1 MFFLLFIIKFLPLH
15 AYYLRISIKNI
26 NNSII
31 QMNHYSKP
39 ASAFL
44 LCLLSLSPVLGEQKT
59 DNEKAMQFGEDVS
72 KRIRLHGYAQAGYTY
87 QHKGGEESNT
97 LDFKRAIIFA
107 DAQITDKWSFQF
119 MHDIGGQV
127 QEYYTDYRLTND
139 NALSVCFG
147 QFKNGLSIENR
158 VSPTNSEVI
167 DVCSES
173 VTFLTGC
180 GSDPLYG
187 VQYGR
192 DLGFAL
198 YGETAKGKL
207 YYEVGVMNGQGIN
220 KKDNNNAKDI
230 IGRIELRPTKGLNI
244 VASGQLGRG
253 YAIATS
259 VYNPDIQAGQ
269 NYKRNRYSVG
279 FDYKS
284 PSCNVHGE
292 YLEGKDGEAVSRG
305 AYVTGSIALIP
316 KVFDII
322 GSYDYFNFNT
332 NLGYD
337 MHKAILGVQWWYFK
351 KCRFQVQ
358 YVYRSAFT
366 TKDAF
371 IHRANNALMC
381 QMQVRF
387 N

>member
-1 MFFLLFIIKFLPLH
+1 MNYHSKRASLFVLSLLLFP
-15 AYYLRISIKNI
+15 SIVVGQQ
-26 NNSII
+26 SD
-31 QMNHYSKP
+31 S
-39 ASAFL
+39 
-44 LCLLSLSPVLGEQKT
+44 
-59 DNEKAMQFGEDVS
+59 EKAMKFVEDIS
-72 KRIRLHGYAQAGYTY
+72 KRIQLHGYAQAGYTY
-87 QHKGGEESNT
+87 QHKGGEETNT
-97 LDFKRAIIFA
+97 FDFKRAIVFA
-107 DAQITDKWSFQF
+107 NAQITDKWSFQF

-127 QEYYTDYRLTND
+127 QEYYTDYRLTN
-139 NALSVCFG
+139 NKALSVRFG

-173 VTFLTGC
+173 VTYLTGC

-192 DLGFAL
+192 DLGMAL
-198 YGETAKGKL
+198 YGEVAKGKL
-207 YYEVGVMNGQGIN
+207 YYELGVMNGQGIN
-220 KKDNNNAKDI
+220 KKDNNNAKDL
-230 IGRIELRPTKGLNI
+230 IGRIELRPAKGLNI

-253 YAIATS
+253 NAVATS
-259 VYNPDIQAGQ
+259 VYNPDIQVGQ

-284 PSCNVHGE
+284 PSFNVHGE
-292 YLEGKDGEAVSRG
+292 YLEGKDGDAASRG
-305 AYVTGSIALIP
+305 AYVTGSVAIVP
-316 KVFDII
+316 KTFEIV
-322 GSYDYFNFNT
+322 GSYDYFDFNT
-332 NLGYD
+332 DLDYD

-358 YVYRSAFT
+358 YVYRSAYT

-371 IHRANNALMC
+371 IHRANNAVMC